1 MKKPNTIN
9 KVGVFHLI
17 LRTIRPRHWIK
28 NSFILAPALFT
39 LHLLEPSQWLSL
51 MGGVFGFSLI
61 ASAIYAFNDICNRH
75 EDALHPIKKT
85 RPVAS
90 GQLAVWQASLLS
102 IVSLLFG
109 LILLLWLGHNPVIIA
124 LTYAVL
130 MIAYSIYLRNV
141 LILDVIIIAVGFV
154 IRVMLGA
161 VIINEPLSHWLILC
175 TFTIAL
181 FLGMIKR
188 RQEIIASETSL
199 MTPAYDDLDND
210 NSAAQSRPVLTK
222 YPDVLIIN
230 GWINILAAMTILC
243 YALYT
248 VDPQT
253 IEKHHTGALIYTL
266 PFVLYGIFRYQQLA
280 LVGRAGEDATKLLLM
295 DTGIK
300 VVVLL
305 WVVTVGVIL
314 YLAQN

>member
-1 MKKPNTIN
+1 MKKPNTN
-9 KVGVFHLI
+9 VRTGVFHLI

-51 MGGVFGFSLI
+51 MGGVLGFSLI
-61 ASAIYAFNDICNRH
+61 ASAVYAFNDICNRH
-75 EDALHPIKKT
+75 EDALHPIKKI

-102 IVSLLFG
+102 IVSLSFG
-109 LILLLWLGHNPVIIA
+109 LILLLWLGHNPTIIA
-124 LTYAVL
+124 ITYAIL
-130 MIAYSIYLRNV
+130 MIAYSIYLRHV

-188 RQEIIASETSL
+188 RQEITSETSL
-199 MTPAYDDLDND
+199 MAPAYDDLDND
-210 NSAAQSRPVLTK
+210 NSATQTRPVLTK
-222 YPDVLIIN
+222 YPEVLIIN

-248 VDPQT
+248 VDPHT

-280 LVGRAGEDATKLLLM
+280 LVGRAGEDPTKLLLKDPGM
-295 DTGIK
+295 K